1 MTQSPSLSVIFMRQ
15 RVKSPRVVSGAP
27 VTLEKAVFELL
38 PQAGSVEVQ
47 RDPPDFTHAAH
58 THPTEETLLIV
69 SGSITFDCD
78 GRQLECVSGD
88 RLLLPEGTVHSSRA
102 GANGCT
108 YIIACHAPGGAT

>member
-1 MTQSPSLSVIFMRQ
+1 MRQ
-15 RVKSPRVVSGAP
+15 REKSPRVVSGAP

-47 RDPPDFTHAAH
+47 RDPPAFTHPPH
-58 THPTEETLLIV
+58 THPTDETLLIV

-78 GRQLECVSGD
+78 GRQFECASGD
-88 RLLLPEGTVHSSRA
+88 LLLLPEGVSHSSRA

-108 YIIACHAPGGAT
+108 YIIACHSPGGAV